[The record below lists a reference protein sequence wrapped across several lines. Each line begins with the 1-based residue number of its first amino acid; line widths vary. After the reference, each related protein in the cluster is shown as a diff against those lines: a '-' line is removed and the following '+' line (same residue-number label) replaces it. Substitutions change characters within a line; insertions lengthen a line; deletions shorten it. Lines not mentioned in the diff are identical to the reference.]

1 MRTRLSPRGA
11 PIKRLYPPRRPSATD
26 GLDHAIRGCGVTL
39 PDVVAALEIYFDPV
53 AERRLRT
60 LWAALDE
67 AGVPNLGTFTH
78 GRHRPHI
85 SLVVADALGPDAVA
99 AALAELRLP
108 PPLTLSFQHVG
119 QFPGGV
125 LWLGPAPTADLLA
138 LHALVL
144 ERLDGAGIEVSDLY
158 RPGTWVPHCTL
169 SMTARREAVSRAVP
183 VCCDVLPLAATL
195 TAAAI
200 ADHTRGLFTPLTSGG

>member
-1 MRTRLSPRGA
+1 
-11 PIKRLYPPRRPSATD
+11 
-26 GLDHAIRGCGVTL
+26 
-39 PDVVAALEIYFDPV
+39 LEIYFDPV

-67 AGVPNLGTFTH
+67 AGVTNLGTHTH

-85 SLVVADALGPDAVA
+85 SLAVADELNPLTVADAMKGLTV
-99 AALAELRLP
+99 P

-125 LWLGPAPTADLLA
+125 LWLGPAPTAELLD
-138 LHALVL
+138 LHARVL
-144 ERLDGAGIEVSDLY
+144 RRLDKTGVEVSELY

-169 SMTARREAVSRAVP
+169 SMTARRDAVARAVP

-195 TAAAI
+195 MSAAV
-200 ADHTRGLFTPLTSGG
+200 ADHTRGQFTPLPVRSPGSCRGSGG